1 MPSMLG
7 LVRRDADEIRELR
20 PRTALGALVGILG
33 LSFYAARGGKAPVS
47 LRLAE

>member
-20 PRTALGALVGILG
+20 PRTALGANSPTYIGAIIE
-33 LSFYAARGGKAPVS
+33 ATPTAMPPIMR
-47 LRLAE
+47 